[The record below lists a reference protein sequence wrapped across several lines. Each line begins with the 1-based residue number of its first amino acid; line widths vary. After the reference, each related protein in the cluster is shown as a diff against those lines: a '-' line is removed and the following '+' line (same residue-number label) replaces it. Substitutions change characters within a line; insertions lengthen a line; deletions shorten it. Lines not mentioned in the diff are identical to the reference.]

1 MDRRDRRTHG
11 AHVDH
16 EHSVDPEKRGGHGD
30 REASAGLGA
39 PGDLEATVPLMA
51 FTERRAR
58 AVEALAAE
66 GFLDDDG
73 HPLIGV
79 LDRYRVRDRVRE
91 LHDAFDGP
99 GGRLHTVAA
108 KAATLVPV
116 LRWFAEA
123 GMGCEV
129 ASPGELAMALEA
141 GFDPADIVFDSPA
154 KTPAE
159 LRHALELGANLNI
172 DNAQELARIDELR
185 TTVPGPGHARS
196 TRTPSIGLRINP
208 QTGSGGI
215 EAMSTASHTSKFGVG
230 LADPGVREM
239 LVEAYAERPWLNQVH
254 VHSGSQGMALHR
266 IAAGVA
272 AVYDLAE
279 EINARVGH
287 RQVDRIDIGG
297 GLPVDFTSDETDPT
311 FHQYRAAI
319 EDAVPGLFDGRYAVT
334 TEFGRSLLAEAG
346 TIVARVEYVK
356 HVGGRQVVI
365 THAGAQVA
373 TRTAFAPDSWPLRV
387 SLHTPDGRF
396 RAMTRAH
403 DTRAGG
409 GPAPEPI
416 RPTDPALRSDVA
428 GPCCFSGDLLAQDVD
443 LPAAE
448 PGDLVAVHDTGA
460 YYFSTPFSYNALPR
474 PEVRGYEVGADGRVR
489 WEQVRA
495 AQSVGE
501 IVAESGG
508 GRPVRAD

>member
-1 MDRRDRRTHG
+1 MDF
-11 AHVDH
+11 A
-16 EHSVDPEKRGGHGD
+16 
-30 REASAGLGA
+30 
-39 PGDLEATVPLMA
+39 
-51 FTERRAR
+51 ERRAH

-66 GFLDDDG
+66 GVFDDDD

-79 LDRYRVRDRVRE
+79 LDRDEVGARIRE

-99 GGRLHTVAA
+99 GERLHTVAA

-141 GFDPADIVFDSPA
+141 GFDPSRIVFDSPA
-154 KTPAE
+154 KTPTE

-172 DNAQELARIDELR
+172 DNVQELDRIDRLR
-185 TTVPGPGHARS
+185 TTVHGPGSTAEPGPGPASTPS
-196 TRTPSIGLRINP
+196 TRAPSIGFRINP

-230 LADPGVREM
+230 LADPGAREM
-239 LVEAYAERPWLNQVH
+239 LVQAYAERPWLNQVH
-254 VHSGSQGMALHR
+254 VHSGSQGMALDQ
-266 IAAGVA
+266 IASGVA
-272 AVYDLAE
+272 AVHDLAE

-297 GLPVDFTSDETDPT
+297 GLPVNFTSEETDPT
-311 FHQYRAAI
+311 FHRYREAI
-319 EDAVPGLFDGRYAVT
+319 EDAVPGLFDGRYTVT
-334 TEFGRSLLAEAG
+334 TEFGRSLLAKAG

-356 HVGGRQVVI
+356 HIGGRQVVI

-373 TRTAFAPDSWPLRV
+373 TRTAFAPESWPLRV
-387 SLHTPDGRF
+387 SLHAPDGRF
-396 RAMTRAH
+396 RGTTSAH
-403 DTRAGG
+403 DTRADGEPG
-409 GPAPEPI
+409 STPAPSLA
-416 RPTDPALRSDVA
+416 TDSATGPALRSDVA

-474 PEVRGYEVGADGRVR
+474 PEVRGYEVGADGRVQ
-489 WEQVRA
+489 WEPVRA

-501 IVAESGG
+501 ILAESGG
-508 GRPVRAD
+508 K